1 YFFDKEVAERAV
13 RFIQTFCTHTK
24 GKLAGTPYLLQDW
37 EREFIT
43 NLFGWKVKTTG
54 LRKYTEAFLQIP
66 RKNSKT
72 TLSAAIS
79 IYMLVGD
86 GEQGGELVAGA
97 STRDQARISF
107 DIISRM
113 VKNNPTL
120 KKNLLTLR
128 SSIE

>member
-1 YFFDKEVAERAV
+1 MKHTVDFSQIDTKKYFFDTDVAERAV

-24 GKLAGTPYLLQDW
+24 GKLAGSPYLLQDW

-43 NLFGWKVKTTG
+43 NLFGWKVKATG

-79 IYMLVGD
+79 IYML
-86 GEQGGELVAGA
+86 ELLPEIKQGSAL
-97 STRDQARISF
+97 ISY
-107 DIISRM
+107 
-113 VKNNPTL
+113 L
-120 KKNLLTLR
+120 
-128 SSIE
+128 EW